1 MVYVPS
7 GLFCLVGG
15 RGGVE
20 KSTSPG
26 AERFGGCCASPHT
39 ALNLAPTPKGTGGKG
54 ERNFITLGG
63 GERVRYFGEYGKQ
76 KKEKK
81 EKKKREKGQSAK
93 RASFRQA
100 KQDYLTTNYIL
111 CSVYMYIE

>member
-81 EKKKREKGQSAK
+81 EKKKGKKGKAPKGRVLGKPSKTTLQQTIYSA
-93 RASFRQA
+93 R
-100 KQDYLTTNYIL
+100 YI
-111 CSVYMYIE
+111 CI